1 MEVHPANVKEEM
13 MSLNPR
19 KSTFETLLPLSSKVP
34 IENNVSAND
43 ENLKPMKL
51 VSDNSPND
59 RNDRNERGDKPKKQI
74 MFQADLQENERRDS
88 RLQDFLRDKRQSA
101 MPPPSGGSRNRTSS
115 PVKAQEK
122 EVDVFKLKEEFKN
135 KRLVQLEAFLE
146 SKWLQVPITLL
157 TIYAL
162 FFGDVKYLISDK
174 SADSTF
180 DVMTFLCMG
189 VFTFEIIVSMLVKKH
204 YTFSFFFWLD
214 IVSTATLIFDLSILS
229 TKIL

>member
-1 MEVHPANVKEEM
+1 MEVHPADIKEEM

-19 KSTFETLLPLSSKVP
+19 KSTFESLLPLSSKVP
-34 IENNVSAND
+34 QENNLPAND
-43 ENLKPMKL
+43 DPLKPMKL
-51 VSDNSPND
+51 ASDNSPND

-88 RLQDFLRDKRQSA
+88 RLQDFMRDKRQSA
-101 MPPPSGGSRNRTSS
+101 MPPGGPRNRTSS
-115 PVKAQEK
+115 PNKAQEK

-146 SKWLQVPITLL
+146 SKWLQIPITLL
-157 TIYAL
+157 TVYAL

-174 SADSTF
+174 SADTNF

-189 VFTFEIIVSMLVKKH
+189 VFTLEIIVSMLVKKK

>member
-1 MEVHPANVKEEM
+1 MEVHPADVKEEM

-19 KSTFETLLPLSSKVP
+19 KSTFESLLPLSSKVP
-34 IENNVSAND
+34 QEINLPAND
-43 ENLKPMKL
+43 DTLKPMKL
-51 VSDNSPND
+51 VSDNSP
-59 RNDRNERGDKPKKQI
+59 NDRNERGDKPKKQI
-74 MFQADLQENERRDS
+74 MFQADLPDNERRDS

-101 MPPPSGGSRNRTSS
+101 MPSGPSGGSRNRTSS
-115 PVKAQEK
+115 PAKAQEK
-122 EVDVFKLKEEFKN
+122 EVDVFKVKEEFKN

-162 FFGDVKYLISDK
+162 FFGDIKYLISDK
-174 SADSTF
+174 SADTTF

-189 VFTFEIIVSMLVKKH
+189 VFTFEIIMSMLVKKH